1 MDRAWVCVQLKSQL
15 TTLFFAQLFFTQLQV
30 GLIQQVSHLSGCMA
44 GLSIAE
50 GN

>member
-15 TTLFFAQLFFTQLQV
+15 TIFFAQLFFTQLQV
-30 GLIQQVSHLSGCMA
+30 GLIQQVSGLSGCMA
-44 GLSIAE
+44 GLSVAE